1 MNRVHTRL
9 AAVLLVVLGL
19 FAVAGCGSRE
29 RAGRSGLTEGA
40 RTAPAG
46 TILFTRI
53 RTDGKPALFTIA
65 ADGSGLRLF
74 ATHAS
79 SAAVLQGGQQILF
92 VRRGAIWLMRRDGS
106 GQRQVTRP
114 RGRWDYDPAWSPSG
128 EVVYFSGTTDTR
140 GSAAFSMRLDG
151 TMLRRLTHGCVDCIG
166 GDDELAPSPDGRI
179 VAYTSWDDSAGSHYS
194 MISAMTPAG
203 REAEFGFETTGVNHE
218 WSPAWAPDGESL
230 AFAALDNDAQD
241 RNQVGRSGIY
251 VSTRTAPARRVFRP
265 GISWPAVRQP
275 AWSSDGRW
283 IAFTK
288 DRGAAGRDSDIW
300 LVPADGGPARRV
312 TSGRA
317 DDAPTWLPPVAP

>member
-1 MNRVHTRL
+1 
-9 AAVLLVVLGL
+9 
-19 FAVAGCGSRE
+19 
-29 RAGRSGLTEGA
+29 
-40 RTAPAG
+40 
-46 TILFTRI
+46 
-53 RTDGKPALFTIA
+53 
-65 ADGSGLRLF
+65 
-74 ATHAS
+74 
-79 SAAVLQGGQQILF
+79 
-92 VRRGAIWLMRRDGS
+92 
-106 GQRQVTRP
+106 
-114 RGRWDYDPAWSPSG
+114 
-128 EVVYFSGTTDTR
+128 
-140 GSAAFSMRLDG
+140 
-151 TMLRRLTHGCVDCIG
+151 
-166 GDDELAPSPDGRI
+166 
-179 VAYTSWDDSAGSHYS
+179 
-194 MISAMTPAG
+194 MTPAG